1 MFLGHFA
8 VSLGAKKP
16 APTVSLGTLFVA
28 AQFVDL
34 MWPLFLL
41 LGLEHARIDVGN
53 TAVTPLDFY
62 DYPFTHSLAGA
73 ILWSCVL
80 GLLYYAVK
88 RNVRNA
94 VIVGAAVSSHWV
106 LDFLTHRPD
115 LPLWFTG
122 GPLFG
127 LGLWNSVIGTVVVEV
142 GIFVLGLFLYLKA
155 TTAKDKIGS
164 IGLWSLVGFLGLIY
178 VGNLAG
184 PPPPDVQSV
193 AVAGTAMW
201 LLVLWAYW
209 IDRHRTVRDPARTS
223 R

>member
-8 VSLGAKKP
+8 VSFGAKKP
-16 APTVSLGTLFVA
+16 APSISLGTLFLA

-34 MWPLFLL
+34 IWPLFLL
-41 LGLEHARIDVGN
+41 VGLEHARIDVGN

-73 ILWSCVL
+73 ILWSCIL

-88 RNVRNA
+88 RNIRNA

-122 GPLFG
+122 GPYFG
-127 LGLWNSVIGTVVVEV
+127 LSLWNSMVGTVIVEV
-142 GIFVLGLFLYLKA
+142 GLFVLGVSLYVRTIK
-155 TTAKDKIGS
+155 AKDKIGS
-164 IGLWSLVGFLGLIY
+164 IGFWSLACFLGLMY
-178 VGNLAG
+178 AGNLAG
-184 PPPPDVQSV
+184 PPPPDIYAI
-193 AVAGTAMW
+193 AVVGNAMW

-209 IDRHRTVRDPARTS
+209 IDRHRIVRDTADAS
-223 R
+223 